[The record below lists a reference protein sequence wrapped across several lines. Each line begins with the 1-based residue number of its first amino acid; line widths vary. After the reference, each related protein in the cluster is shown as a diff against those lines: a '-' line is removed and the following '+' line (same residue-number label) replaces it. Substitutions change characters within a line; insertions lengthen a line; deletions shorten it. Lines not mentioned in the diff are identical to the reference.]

1 MFKKKEEKR
10 SIVNQLND
18 ELGNGTSTLYEYIP
32 ETFIKDIF
40 VSGITDSK
48 KKEEIDK
55 NRELFADLLSDYIDD
70 RIEKDYT
77 ECDECGCL
85 VAKHK
90 VAIVK
95 RGGATLEYCKH
106 CKPPYDEIITEYDY
120 EKEREVVKGYL
131 KNGVPCDESGRV
143 DVKEEVENG
152 K

>member
-1 MFKKKEEKR
+1 MFKKKEKE
-10 SIVNQLND
+10 SIVGQLSK
-18 ELGNGTSTLYEYIP
+18 ELGHTASRLYEYI
-32 ETFIKDIF
+32 F
-40 VSGITDSK
+40 VAGINNNDKK
-48 KKEEIDK
+48 KKEEIEE

>member
-18 ELGNGTSTLYEYIP
+18 ELRSGIRYEY
-32 ETFIKDIF
+32 IF
-40 VSGITDSK
+40 VSGINDNSK
-48 KKEEIDK
+48 KKKDEIEE
-55 NRELFADLLSDYIDD
+55 NRKLFADLLSDYIDD

-120 EKEREVVKGYL
+120 EKEREVVKYL